1 MTHVL
6 IIDDEPTICWALSEA
21 LADEGFSVSVAG
33 SAEEALRSA
42 EQQRPDIVMTDVRL
56 PGADG
61 LSVLRHFQNL
71 DAALPV
77 IVMTAFGS
85 LEIAVEAVAA
95 GAFDYLVKPFD
106 LQDAVTLVQQAQ
118 TALSQRK
125 TDPAENA
132 SAPTDEASLLVGD
145 SPNMQAV
152 FRKIAM
158 VASQDVP
165 VLVTGESG
173 TGKELVAQA
182 LHLFSGRKQG
192 AFVPVCVP
200 AMNEGLIES
209 ELFGHAGGAF
219 TGATQARRG
228 LLQQASGGTAF
239 LDEIGDVALAMQV
252 KLLRVLEEKKVTP
265 VGSNQAVAADF
276 RLVAATNRNLEDM
289 VRQKTFRED
298 LYYRL
303 STFRI
308 DLPPLRERGDDVI
321 LLAKHFLNRFSNAA
335 RYQFAP
341 ETLDELRSRKW
352 HGNVR
357 ELRNA
362 VEHAAILSRS
372 GTILPSALPSPVL
385 PSGSTAAPTHDLT
398 GVVNK
403 WLQSREGK
411 NEPGLLNQF
420 METIEPILFQH
431 ALEVS
436 GGNRSE
442 AAQLLGIHRQTLREK
457 LRRYDMD
464 PSGD

>member
-1 MTHVL
+1 
-6 IIDDEPTICWALSEA
+6 
-21 LADEGFSVSVAG
+21 
-33 SAEEALRSA
+33 
-42 EQQRPDIVMTDVRL
+42 
-56 PGADG
+56 
-61 LSVLRHFQNL
+61 
-71 DAALPV
+71 
-77 IVMTAFGS
+77 
-85 LEIAVEAVAA
+85 
-95 GAFDYLVKPFD
+95 
-106 LQDAVTLVQQAQ
+106 
-118 TALSQRK
+118 
-125 TDPAENA
+125 
-132 SAPTDEASLLVGD
+132 
-145 SPNMQAV
+145 
-152 FRKIAM
+152 
-158 VASQDVP
+158 
-165 VLVTGESG
+165 
-173 TGKELVAQA
+173 
-182 LHLFSGRKQG
+182 
-192 AFVPVCVP
+192 
-200 AMNEGLIES
+200 
-209 ELFGHAGGAF
+209 GGAF

-289 VRQKTFRED
+289 VRQKSFRED

-321 LLAKHFLNRFSNAA
+321 LLAKHFLNRFSNAT

-385 PSGSTAAPTHDLT
+385 PSGSAASPTGDLA
-398 GVVNK
+398 GVVNQ